1 MLPLTTMALMV
12 DENDANNAASAKI
25 WPCGAVSAAVLAQHK
40 RDQSPMQ
47 NPEPPAPPRLEFPP
61 ACQSPRCMI
70 SRPAT
75 LLDVDLQCPISLS
88 IIREG
93 DALTQLPCR
102 HVLLEHATR
111 QLLVSSRPRCPI
123 CFSQV

>member
-1 MLPLTTMALMV
+1 MMPLTMALVV
-12 DENDANNAASAKI
+12 DENDADNAASATFR
-25 WPCGAVSAAVLAQHK
+25 PCGAVSAAVWSLRE
-40 RDQSPMQ
+40 RDQSMMQ
-47 NPEPPAPPRLEFPP
+47 NPEPPAPPLLEFPP

-111 QLLVSSRPRCPI
+111 QLLVSSRPCCPI
-123 CFSQV
+123 CFSHV